1 MQIQADTLVSDIVAK
16 NYNTAAIFSK
26 YNIDFCCN
34 GNRSLAKVIE
44 KKGIPLEEIIEA
56 LAAEVDTRENQS
68 DLFQKLNIGALSD
81 YVVESH
87 HSYVEKS
94 IPPIKQYLDKLCKV
108 HGDRH
113 PELFEIRE
121 LFFGSADE
129 LTKHM
134 KKEEL
139 ILFPFFKKL
148 AKLKKE
154 GGAYEKPHFET
165 VENPIAMMH
174 HEHDVEGERFRKIAE
189 LTANYTPPADACTT
203 YKVTFSML
211 KEFEEDLHKHIH
223 LENNILFKRGILLE
237 QELAG

>member
-1 MQIQADTLVSDIVAK
+1 MKLQADTLVSDIVAE
-16 NYNTAAIFSK
+16 NYNAAAVFSK
-26 YNIDFCCN
+26 YKIDFCCN
-34 GNRSLAKVIE
+34 GNRSLATVTE
-44 KKGIPLEEIIEA
+44 KKGISLEEVLED
-56 LAAEVDTRENQS
+56 LENQMKTKEDQS
-68 DLFQKLNIGALSD
+68 NLYQNLGIDFLSD
-81 YVVESH
+81 YVVETH

-94 IPPIKQYLDKLCKV
+94 IPPIKQYVDKICKV
-108 HGDRH
+108 HGERH

-154 GGAYEKPHFET
+154 GGVYEKPNFGT

-174 HEHDVEGERFRKIAE
+174 HEHDVEGERFRRIAE
-189 LTANYTPPADACTT
+189 LTDNYTPPSDACTT
-203 YKVTFSML
+203 YRVAFSML

-223 LENNILFKRGILLE
+223 LENNILFKRGIKLE
-237 QELAG
+237 QELSK

>member
-1 MQIQADTLVSDIVAK
+1 MKIKEETFVSDVVAK
-16 NYNTAAIFSK
+16 SYNTAAVFSK
-26 YNIDFCCN
+26 YGIDFCCN
-34 GNRSLAKVIE
+34 GNRSIAKAIE
-44 KKGIPLEEIIEA
+44 KKGIPFAKLQADLESA
-56 LAAEVDTRENQS
+56 LNAQRDSITFV
-68 DLFQKLNIGALSD
+68 QKFPIDVLSD
-81 YVVESH
+81 YIVETH

-94 IPPIKQYLDKLCKV
+94 ISPLKQYLDKLCKV

-113 PELFEIRE
+113 PELFEVRE
-121 LFFGSADE
+121 LFFASADA
-129 LTKHM
+129 LIMHM

-174 HEHDVEGERFRKIAE
+174 HEHEVEGGRFRKIAE
-189 LTANYTPPADACTT
+189 FTGNYTPPTDACTT
-203 YKVTFSML
+203 YRVTFSML

-223 LENNILFKRGILLE
+223 LENNILFKGGIFLE
-237 QELAG
+237 QELSN